1 MPGVFIVVCNKDL
14 KHRIP
19 PFLFAGQPLTG
30 FSVKIVS
37 VNRDHSV
44 SAGRFSQIF
53 HKMMN
58 ILLLPDLCLTLRVLE
73 VLER

>member
-1 MPGVFIVVCNKDL
+1 MFIVVCNKDL
-14 KHRIP
+14 KLRIP
-19 PFLFAGQPLTG
+19 AFMFAGQLLTG
-30 FSVKIVS
+30 FSVKILS

-73 VLER
+73 ALER